1 MPEPQII
8 LPRSSF
14 FLIKDRY
21 MSYIYHIFSIGNLCL
36 PDWELEGQWFLAGG
50 KKLKIPGAEV
60 FRYLIIRLWELSGAS
75 RGTDRWSLE
84 TLPQLLLENIGRGKA
99 RTFSK
104 AHAFIFQMEKEVP
117 YVPLISL
124 NQRRAR
130 SSFFFWNSC
139 HSQIS
144 RVWGMLWEEATWS
157 QWSCLVPTLAHRKLN
172 RGCSLQSKLQSCPL
186 TWMEGGSLKLSPEDS
201 VLKEWR
207 YSAAL
212 PRISDLKVF
221 SHLTSFWLQV
231 LLPFLSSFHEM
242 IKGEYLSD
250 SLEGQ

>member
-186 TWMEGGSLKLSPEDS
+186 TWMREGHWNCPPKTRSSRNDGIVQLYPGSQ
-201 VLKEWR
+201 
-207 YSAAL
+207 
-212 PRISDLKVF
+212 
-221 SHLTSFWLQV
+221 T
-231 LLPFLSSFHEM
+231 
-242 IKGEYLSD
+242 
-250 SLEGQ
+250 